1 MTSKKELLTTVERQK
16 EQLSKYEAKLKD
28 VIRAY
33 KGLLKEKEVL
43 EASLSALTSVEKKT
57 EDAGTEDQQNS
68 SEKETESAQSDASAN
83 GHPKNNEQNA
93 VCEEASVQSSESL
106 EALQNKVSTLTV
118 ALTTLTSEKNRI
130 EMSFQNDKKRLLS
143 EKEKLEQQIAELQNA
158 GKSKEVSMEE
168 KLQDLRSRLIVAQH
182 ERDQDTQTTAVMLRE
197 LESKLAVERSARE
210 KAETQLE
217 DAKQAAQRPSTV
229 AVSRPL
235 EQYEKKIT
243 DLQNELEQVRSRLK
257 KAEQQSEK
265 PPLLLKIQGEM
276 EDLKFQHR
284 QAIQQERN
292 RAATVEESARNLA
305 QSHEDRVA
313 TLEARLANLSLTV
326 ASYDRTRQDDLQAI
340 QKLKEKVSE
349 LAQENTSLLARL
361 GPETDNS
368 ESDINTLC
376 RQLTKLKDQLI
387 QANLHAPHPVDL
399 EAVLC
404 AGENIH
410 SRCQQE
416 YDCLKEEFENYKIIA
431 NQKSETVGENVC
443 RGECGKQLE
452 DLRQKIRTLTTAAQL
467 AAESHGLQVL
477 ALKEEIASLRSSHE
491 SSLRRAETENRV
503 AIVALEQQLA
513 MQQQRSLN
521 TLSERD
527 LEIQRLTKE
536 VHELRKSSAQS
547 GLGTLEATAAILSQ
561 VSGGSEGPLLHHLEE
576 LARKDQ
582 EVSQLRREKRQLETT
597 MREVQMAALNRQ
609 QAQQDKIERLEEEAE
624 RYRRNVSREGENLE
638 YLKNVVLQYMTS
650 SDAESRNLMLNAIS
664 AVLKFTSNEVENV
677 RKYNTLWW
685 WQPAPKTGVKVKTH
699 H

>member
-43 EASLSALTSVEKKT
+43 EASLSALTSVQTKT
-57 EDAGTEDQQNS
+57 ENADTEVQQNS
-68 SEKETESAQSDASAN
+68 TEKENGSAQSESSAN
-83 GHPKNNEQNA
+83 SQQKDNEQNA
-93 VCEEASVQSSESL
+93 VSDEASVQPPENL

-130 EMSFQNDKKRLLS
+130 ELSFQNDKKRLLS
-143 EKEKLEQQIAELQNA
+143 EKEKLEQQVAELQNA
-158 GKSKEVSMEE
+158 GKSKEVTMEE
-168 KLQDLRSRLIVAQH
+168 KFQDLRSRLIVAQH

-210 KAETQLE
+210 KAETLLE
-217 DAKQAAQRPSTV
+217 EAKQAAQRPSPAATN
-229 AVSRPL
+229 RPL

-276 EDLKFQHR
+276 EDMRMQHR

-326 ASYDRTRQDDLQAI
+326 ASYDRTRQEDLQAI

-349 LAQENTSLLARL
+349 LAQENTSLLSRL
-361 GPETDNS
+361 GPETDNN
-368 ESDINTLC
+368 ESDINTLS

-399 EAVLC
+399 EAILC

-410 SRCQQE
+410 SHCQQE

-452 DLRQKIRTLTTAAQL
+452 ELRQKIRNLTTAAQL
-467 AAESHGLQVL
+467 AADTHAHQIL
-477 ALKEEIASLRSSHE
+477 AFREEIASLRTSHE
-491 SSLRRAETENRV
+491 SHLRRVESENRV
-503 AIVALEQQLA
+503 AMVALEQQLA

-521 TLSERD
+521 TLNERD
-527 LEIQRLTKE
+527 MEIQRLTKE
-536 VHELRKSSAQS
+536 VHDLRKSSTQS

-582 EVSQLRREKRQLETT
+582 EVSQLRREKRLLETT

-609 QAQQDKIERLEEEAE
+609 QAQQDRIELLEEETE

-638 YLKNVVLQYMTS
+638 YLKNVVLQYMIS

-664 AVLKFTSNEVENV
+664 AVLKFTPSEVENV

-685 WQPAPKTGVKVKTH
+685 WQPAPKTGVKVKMH